1 MLQGPADPAPKTGHK
16 SEPPM
21 VISEAAPRLVI
32 FPGFLSSAERKHL
45 MQLAQEAGL
54 ERSGVM
60 DGEEDTARQDV
71 RTSSGAWLEDLLDD
85 GVFDIDLRIQAAT
98 GVPWMFGENMH
109 VLRYQP
115 GQKYEAH
122 LDSCFMQDFPRDA
135 VPDASDPQATGD
147 GAFSA
152 GCEAFLRQAGGPDC
166 GPGGAGGPTCGDR
179 VATFLMYLK
188 EPEAGGETAFP
199 RSAATAAATTAAMSQ
214 GISLPYGSHIEGF
227 AELIHAVVDLT
238 ALHAS
243 CPVLAG
249 EKWVATKWMRS
260 SLYKPLFYLT
270 DDKADSEQSGG

>member
-1 MLQGPADPAPKTGHK
+1 M
-16 SEPPM
+16 
-21 VISEAAPRLVI
+21 INAA
-32 FPGFLSSAERKHL
+32 A
-45 MQLAQEAGL
+45 
-54 ERSGVM
+54 RS
-60 DGEEDTARQDV
+60 
-71 RTSSGAWLEDLLDD
+71 
-85 GVFDIDLRIQAAT
+85 
-98 GVPWMFGENMH
+98 H
-109 VLRYQP
+109 
-115 GQKYEAH
+115 
-122 LDSCFMQDFPRDA
+122 
-135 VPDASDPQATGD
+135 
-147 GAFSA
+147 
-152 GCEAFLRQAGGPDC
+152 
-166 GPGGAGGPTCGDR
+166 R

-227 AELIHAVVDLT
+227 AELMCATDTTLKVVPRAGDAILMWNYALRTGPNGQEEDEEPSGSAFAGTARSHAVVDLT